1 MSIFIS
7 KNLNFYV
14 LWLYEELLNENIEK
28 FGAVNCHAVP
38 GLAPEALADLPAPTH
53 VFIGGSSGNMKEIID
68 LILSKNPRARIIAS
82 AVSLET
88 VGELAG
94 LIKEYD
100 FEDHEVVCLSVA
112 RAREIGSYNLM
123 MGQNPIYIFTM
134 QAGEGTDKC

>member
-1 MSIFIS
+1 
-7 KNLNFYV
+7 
-14 LWLYEELLNENIEK
+14 
-28 FGAVNCHAVP
+28 
-38 GLAPEALADLPAPTH
+38 
-53 VFIGGSSGNMKEIID
+53 MKEIID

-134 QAGEGTDKC
+134 QAGDNTAQALDQAGGTSDKQMATVGEGTDKC